1 MLFFIGFYLF
11 TIKPLEAN
19 LSSPPM
25 LPKALAGPCLVLSKY
40 VADTKGSHPRRK
52 SVSV

>member
-1 MLFFIGFYLF
+1 MLFFIGFDLF

-25 LPKALAGPCLVLSKY
+25 LPQGPSWALPSPFKICS
-40 VADTKGSHPRRK
+40 
-52 SVSV
+52 